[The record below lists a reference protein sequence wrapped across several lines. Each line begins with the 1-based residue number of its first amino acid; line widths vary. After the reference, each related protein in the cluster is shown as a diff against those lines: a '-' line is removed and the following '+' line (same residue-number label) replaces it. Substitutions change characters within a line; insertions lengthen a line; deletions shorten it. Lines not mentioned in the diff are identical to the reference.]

1 MITGRIVKAEESKDG
16 RQNIAITV
24 EFSEDGVVI
33 VPSWTLWAQYANF
46 LGMTV
51 EEISEWIRINVE
63 HQIGNLIQE
72 RSKTVINDEF
82 IKAIELMKTE
92 KIFQTDKVQIEMTP
106 SLVLAEG
113 YTVTLNADGTY
124 TTNRIAKEHK

>member
-1 MITGRIVKAEESKDG
+1 MDSLGAVC
-16 RQNIAITV
+16 
-24 EFSEDGVVI
+24 
-33 VPSWTLWAQYANF
+33 NF

-82 IKAIELMKTE
+82 VKAIELMKTE